1 MQLDE
6 WATRAREQVS
16 DFAGRTGPGIDVRVV
31 FDQSRYT
38 QARLGEL
45 GGNLAAGAAIVA
57 LVVFVM
63 MGWRSALIVG
73 AALPLSASVTLFG
86 LDLAGQ
92 QIHQMSIFGMI
103 IAIGLLIDNAI
114 VITDETRRRLAEG
127 LTANAA
133 AEAAVRHL
141 FAPLAASTFTTVLGF
156 MPIFLLPG
164 NMGDFV
170 RPITIAV
177 IFALIASFLIA
188 LTLIMERNCAGSCT
202 RFPPSP
208 TPKPAFRAANQ
219 NSGSRPTK
227 PRRGWRV

>member
-1 MQLDE
+1 VQLDE

-73 AALPLSASVTLFG
+73 TALPLSASVTLFG

-92 QIHQMSIFGMI
+92 QIHQW
-103 IAIGLLIDNAI
+103 
-114 VITDETRRRLAEG
+114 
-127 LTANAA
+127 
-133 AEAAVRHL
+133 
-141 FAPLAASTFTTVLGF
+141 
-156 MPIFLLPG
+156 
-164 NMGDFV
+164 
-170 RPITIAV
+170 
-177 IFALIASFLIA
+177 
-188 LTLIMERNCAGSCT
+188 
-202 RFPPSP
+202 
-208 TPKPAFRAANQ
+208 
-219 NSGSRPTK
+219 SGSPLC
-227 PRRGWRV
+227 G